1 MKRVLLKILCLIVI
15 CLSPEF
21 SSAQDFKLPQ
31 PSGEYNIGTTKFY
44 LQDVYREE
52 TFTEDPNDF
61 RHFMVRAW
69 YPADDPGTSPR
80 LKYLEG
86 YNIDTLKYFWDMF
99 GIPENLFDL
108 IGKVETNSYVDAPI
122 SGKESKFPVII
133 FSHGYGL
140 GIPELY
146 TFVAENLA
154 ANGYIVLSL
163 THPYESVEIDYPDRP
178 AAYVSERASEMLQ
191 ENMMQYGS
199 LKNAANNEER
209 VKATELILKNSKI
222 AMESIEAWVK
232 DSEYLLNQL
241 ESSTGNV
248 PNFIKDKADINNIGA
263 LGHSFGG
270 ATAGELAMNDSRI
283 KAVMNMDG
291 FQYGS
296 LFGKELTFPYAMV
309 YSDFNKQMN
318 DAILTSTQSDLYLI
332 TIPETLHFSFSDL
345 SSYPDVFDKKAF
357 AGTIDSQIFIE
368 MINELVLDYFN
379 KYLKASEEEFPS
391 PVFMTNYRLDLKTL
405 RK

>member
-1 MKRVLLKILCLIVI
+1 MKKIILLLFILLTGHIKIL
-15 CLSPEF
+15 
-21 SSAQDFKLPQ
+21 AQDFTLPIPQ
-31 PSGEYNIGTTKFY
+31 GEFKTGTTNFF

-52 TFTEDPNDF
+52 IFTEDPDDF
-61 RHFMVRAW
+61 RQFMVRAW
-69 YPADDPGTSPR
+69 YPVDERVSNTK

-99 GIPENLFDL
+99 GIPEKLFDL
-108 IGKVETNSYVDAPI
+108 IGKVETNSFIDAPI
-122 SGKESKFPVII
+122 SDSQNKFPVII

-146 TFVAENLA
+146 TFISENLA
-154 ANGYIVLSL
+154 SNGYIVLSL

-191 ENMMQYGS
+191 ENLMQYGA
-199 LKNAANNEER
+199 LKNAANQEEK
-209 VKATELILKNSKI
+209 VKATELVLKNSKI
-222 AMESIEAWVK
+222 AMESIEVWAK
-232 DSEYLLNQL
+232 DSEFVLNQL
-241 ESSTGNV
+241 SSSSSNI
-248 PNFIKDKADINNIGA
+248 PQFIKDKADLDNIGA

-283 KAVMNMDG
+283 KAVMNLDG

-296 LFGKELTFPYAMV
+296 LFGKELNVPYAMV

-318 DAILTSTQSDLYLI
+318 DAILTTSSKDLYFI
-332 TIPETLHFSFSDL
+332 TIPETMHFSFSDMPA
-345 SSYPDVFDKKAF
+345 YPDAFDKKAF
-357 AGTIDSQIFIE
+357 AGTMESDLFINLL
-368 MINELVLDYFN
+368 NELISSYFN
-379 KYLKASEEEFPS
+379 KYLKDSEIEFPS
-391 PVFMTNYRLDLKTL
+391 DVFMTNYSVDIKTL